1 LSDFQSIGKAFEET
15 EYPYKSIDFP
25 FILPIRSGQKPFS
38 GDGLKTIDISSVDLP
53 VPDGWYTESVPQP
66 NAVVLNAN
74 PTSPY
79 LDFLESDSARLDVQ
93 LDAASR
99 LFTKK
104 ETYPWYALDDYEFCN
119 GYQEFEIRIQSIVF
133 AWKVFNGCLISDALS
148 SGDQIKQR
156 LQVTPIVKFVI
167 VRELDEDGDG
177 LIDYWL
183 GAIRG
188 EFVPQ
193 TLADLDYWDYF
204 VKSINSQILRSA
216 N

>member
-1 LSDFQSIGKAFEET
+1 
-15 EYPYKSIDFP
+15 
-25 FILPIRSGQKPFS
+25 
-38 GDGLKTIDISSVDLP
+38 
-53 VPDGWYTESVPQP
+53 
-66 NAVVLNAN
+66 
-74 PTSPY
+74 
-79 LDFLESDSARLDVQ
+79 
-93 LDAASR
+93 
-99 LFTKK
+99 
-104 ETYPWYALDDYEFCN
+104 
-119 GYQEFEIRIQSIVF
+119 
-133 AWKVFNGCLISDALS
+133 LISDALS